1 MFVYFERRNKLKGEV
16 VMSNSGIKDIKNS
29 KTMREK
35 NLRNFALYGIFLTI
49 SMNLFNPFVGKYL
62 YRLGGTDNHIT
73 LYKSLP
79 GIIAVITT
87 LPGLFLINKSKNKK
101 KMMMGFIFASRFM
114 VVLMAAI
121 PFLPKEVQPISL
133 VLIITLRYLPE
144 SIGVTAVQ
152 SFTGD
157 VFSSK
162 DRATAIS
169 SKNRYSVIAQII
181 VSVVMLFILKRIPDD
196 GDTMMLLYQVLFCIS
211 FGIAIF
217 EIISFSKLKELDN
230 NEELKNKKE
239 IDNHKT
245 TNIKYFIKTYL
256 KLNKENR
263 DFYVFALCSLIFHFG
278 WQMGWPLFEI
288 YQLKFLGATEKWLI
302 IFGVISGVVM
312 FFGYKFW
319 NKQIHIHGN
328 NRIIAIATC
337 GMAATPI
344 LFALSPN
351 LYVLAGANIVTGLFT
366 SATVTVIL
374 STMLEAAPEE
384 NRLIYIGIHAT
395 LTSITLAIAPH
406 VGNFFYH
413 RFSIYIA
420 LFICAGF
427 RLLGSVSFF
436 FRNKNISN

>member
-1 MFVYFERRNKLKGEV
+1 MTNLSVE
-16 VMSNSGIKDIKNS
+16 DIKNS
-29 KTMREK
+29 KAIREN
-35 NLRNFALYGIFLTI
+35 NLRNFVLYGIFLTI
-49 SMNLFNPFVGKYL
+49 SMNLFNPFIGKYL
-62 YRLGGTDNHIT
+62 YRLGGTDYHIT

-114 VVLMAAI
+114 VFLMAAI
-121 PFLPKEVQPISL
+121 PFLPRKVQPISL

-144 SIGVTAVQ
+144 SIGNTAVQ
-152 SFTGD
+152 SFIGD

-181 VSVVMLFILKRIPDD
+181 VSLIMLVLLKKLPDD
-196 GDTMMLLYQVLFCIS
+196 GETMMLLYQVLFCIS

-230 NEELKNKKE
+230 NIEVDVNNTFNKA
-239 IDNHKT
+239 N
-245 TNIKYFIKTYL
+245 L
-256 KLNKENR
+256 KLNMKNR
-263 DFYVFALCSLIFHFG
+263 QFYVFAGCSLIFHFG

-288 YQLKFLGATEKWLI
+288 YQLKFLGATEIWLI
-302 IFGVISGVVM
+302 VFGVISSVVM
-312 FFGYKFW
+312 FFGYQFW

-351 LYVLAGANIVTGLFT
+351 LYILAGANIVTGFFT

-406 VGNFFYH
+406 VGNFFYN

-427 RLLGSVSFF
+427 RLLGSMSFF
-436 FRNKNISN
+436 IRNKNMSKSMNKNL

>member
-1 MFVYFERRNKLKGEV
+1 
-16 VMSNSGIKDIKNS
+16 MSDLSIKDIKNP
-29 KTMREK
+29 KIIREK
-35 NLRNFALYGIFLTI
+35 NLRNFVLYGIFLTI
-49 SMNLFNPFVGKYL
+49 SMNLFNPFIGKFL

-114 VVLMAAI
+114 VFLMAAI

-144 SIGVTAVQ
+144 SIGNTAVQ

-169 SKNRYSVIAQII
+169 SKNRYSVIAQLL
-181 VSVVMLFILKRIPDD
+181 VSLAMFILLSILPDD
-196 GDTMMLLYQVLFCIS
+196 SKTMILLYQVLFCIS

-230 NEELKNKKE
+230 NEVLKNNKE
-239 IDNHKT
+239 IDNDKT
-245 TNIKYFIKTYL
+245 TYIMNFIKTFFTV
-256 KLNKENR
+256 NKKNR
-263 DFYVFALCSLIFHFG
+263 EFYIFAGCSLIFHFG

-288 YQLKFLGATEKWLI
+288 YQLKFLGATERWLI
-302 IFGVISGVVM
+302 IFGVISSVVM

-319 NKQIHIHGN
+319 NKQIHVHGN

-344 LFALSPN
+344 LYALSPN

-366 SATVTVIL
+366 SGTVTVIL

-420 LFICAGF
+420 LFICGGF
-427 RLLGSVSFF
+427 RLLGSMSFF
-436 FRNKNISN
+436 IRNKNMSKK